1 MTPVREPNRAR
12 GDTPTQGN
20 PWRTRWT
27 TQERPDRSDISPRFR
42 EITDEILFAD
52 VWERPILSPRERS
65 IVVVSALT
73 AQYRGDQLKRH
84 IRRALRNGV
93 TKEELGE
100 VWLQLAFYSGWP
112 AVANAMQMAR
122 EVFAEQG

>member
-1 MTPVREPNRAR
+1 M
-12 GDTPTQGN
+12 
-20 PWRTRWT
+20 T
-27 TQERPDRSDISPRFR
+27 TQERLDSSEISPRFR
-42 EITDEILFAD
+42 EITDDLLFGD

-65 IVVVSALT
+65 IVVASALT

-84 IRRALRNGV
+84 IRRALRNGL

-112 AVANAMQMAR
+112 TVANAMQMAR
-122 EVFAEQG
+122 EVFAEQS

>member
-1 MTPVREPNRAR
+1 M
-12 GDTPTQGN
+12 
-20 PWRTRWT
+20 T
-27 TQERPDRSDISPRFR
+27 TQETPDRSEISPKFR
-42 EITDEILFAD
+42 EITDDLLFGD

-84 IRRALRNGV
+84 IRRALRNGL

-112 AVANAMQMAR
+112 TVANAMQLAR
-122 EVFAEQG
+122 EVFDEQA

>member
-1 MTPVREPNRAR
+1 M
-12 GDTPTQGN
+12 
-20 PWRTRWT
+20 T
-27 TQERPDRSDISPRFR
+27 TQETPDRSEISPKFR
-42 EITDEILFAD
+42 EITDDLLFAD

-84 IRRALRNGV
+84 IRRALRNGL

-112 AVANAMQMAR
+112 TVANAMQLAR
-122 EVFAEQG
+122 EVFDEQA

>member
-1 MTPVREPNRAR
+1 M
-12 GDTPTQGN
+12 
-20 PWRTRWT
+20 T
-27 TQERPDRSDISPRFR
+27 TQETPDRAEISPRFR
-42 EITDEILFAD
+42 EITDDLLFGD
-52 VWERPILSPRERS
+52 VWKRPILSPRERS

-84 IRRALRNGV
+84 IRRALRNGL

-112 AVANAMQMAR
+112 TVANAMQLAR
-122 EVFAEQG
+122 EVFDEQG

>member
-1 MTPVREPNRAR
+1 M
-12 GDTPTQGN
+12 
-20 PWRTRWT
+20 
-27 TQERPDRSDISPRFR
+27 
-42 EITDEILFAD
+42 
-52 VWERPILSPRERS
+52 WERPILSPRERS

-84 IRRALRNGV
+84 IRRALSNGV

>member
-1 MTPVREPNRAR
+1 M
-12 GDTPTQGN
+12 
-20 PWRTRWT
+20 T
-27 TQERPDRSDISPRFR
+27 TQETPDRSEISPKFR
-42 EITDEILFAD
+42 EITDDLLFGD

-73 AQYRGDQLKRH
+73 AQYRGDQLRRH
-84 IRRALRNGV
+84 IRRALRNGL

-112 AVANAMQMAR
+112 TVANAMQLAR
-122 EVFAEQG
+122 EVFDEQA

>member
-1 MTPVREPNRAR
+1 M
-12 GDTPTQGN
+12 
-20 PWRTRWT
+20 T

-42 EITDEILFAD
+42 EITDEVLFGD

-65 IVVVSALT
+65 IAVVSALT

-84 IRRALRNGV
+84 IRQGTEQRRDEGGARRGLAPARLL
-93 TKEELGE
+93 LGM
-100 VWLQLAFYSGWP
+100 AGG
-112 AVANAMQMAR
+112 ANAMQLAR

>member
-1 MTPVREPNRAR
+1 M
-12 GDTPTQGN
+12 
-20 PWRTRWT
+20 T
-27 TQERPDRSDISPRFR
+27 TQETPDRSEISPKFR
-42 EITDEILFAD
+42 EITDDLLFGD

-84 IRRALRNGV
+84 IRRALRNGL

-112 AVANAMQMAR
+112 TVANAMQLAR
-122 EVFAEQG
+122 EVFDEQP

>member
-1 MTPVREPNRAR
+1 M
-12 GDTPTQGN
+12 
-20 PWRTRWT
+20 T
-27 TQERPDRSDISPRFR
+27 TQERPNSAEISPRFR
-42 EITDEILFAD
+42 EITDDLLFGD

-84 IRRALRNGV
+84 IRRALRNGL

-112 AVANAMQMAR
+112 TVANAMQLAR
-122 EVFAEQG
+122 EVFDEQG

>member
-1 MTPVREPNRAR
+1 M
-12 GDTPTQGN
+12 
-20 PWRTRWT
+20 T
-27 TQERPDRSDISPRFR
+27 TQERSDSSEISPRFR
-42 EITDEILFAD
+42 EITDDLLFGD

-84 IRRALRNGV
+84 IRRALRNGL

-112 AVANAMQMAR
+112 TVANAMQMAR
-122 EVFAEQG
+122 EVFAEQS

>member
-1 MTPVREPNRAR
+1 M
-12 GDTPTQGN
+12 
-20 PWRTRWT
+20 T
-27 TQERPDRSDISPRFR
+27 TQETPDRSEISPKFR
-42 EITDEILFAD
+42 EITDDLLFGD
-52 VWERPILSPRERS
+52 VWQRPILSPRERS

-84 IRRALRNGV
+84 IRRALRNGL

-112 AVANAMQMAR
+112 TVANAMRLAR
-122 EVFAEQG
+122 EVFDEQG

>member
-1 MTPVREPNRAR
+1 M
-12 GDTPTQGN
+12 
-20 PWRTRWT
+20 T
-27 TQERPDRSDISPRFR
+27 TQETPDRSEISPKFR
-42 EITDEILFAD
+42 EITDDLLFGD
-52 VWERPILSPRERS
+52 VWQRPILSPRERS

-84 IRRALRNGV
+84 IRRALRNGL

-112 AVANAMQMAR
+112 TVANAMQLAR

>member
-1 MTPVREPNRAR
+1 M
-12 GDTPTQGN
+12 
-20 PWRTRWT
+20 T

-42 EITDEILFAD
+42 EITDEVLFGD

-93 TKEELGE
+93 TQEELGE

-112 AVANAMQMAR
+112 AAANAMQMAR

>member
-1 MTPVREPNRAR
+1 M
-12 GDTPTQGN
+12 
-20 PWRTRWT
+20 T
-27 TQERPDRSDISPRFR
+27 TQERSDRSDISPRFR
-42 EITDEILFAD
+42 EITDEVLFGD

-93 TKEELGE
+93 TQEELGE

>member
-1 MTPVREPNRAR
+1 M
-12 GDTPTQGN
+12 
-20 PWRTRWT
+20 T
-27 TQERPDRSDISPRFR
+27 TQETPDRSEISPKFR
-42 EITDEILFAD
+42 EITDDLLFGD

-84 IRRALRNGV
+84 IRRALRNGL

-112 AVANAMQMAR
+112 TVANAMQLAR
-122 EVFAEQG
+122 EVFDEQV

>member
-1 MTPVREPNRAR
+1 M
-12 GDTPTQGN
+12 
-20 PWRTRWT
+20 T
-27 TQERPDRSDISPRFR
+27 TQEIPDRSEISPKFR
-42 EITDEILFAD
+42 EITNDLLFGD

-84 IRRALRNGV
+84 IRRALRNGL

-112 AVANAMQMAR
+112 TVANAMQLAR
-122 EVFAEQG
+122 EVFDEQA

>member
-1 MTPVREPNRAR
+1 M
-12 GDTPTQGN
+12 
-20 PWRTRWT
+20 T
-27 TQERPDRSDISPRFR
+27 TQETPDRSEISPKFR
-42 EITDEILFAD
+42 EITDELLFGD

-84 IRRALRNGV
+84 IRRALRNGL

-112 AVANAMQMAR
+112 TVANAMQLAR
-122 EVFAEQG
+122 EVFDEQA